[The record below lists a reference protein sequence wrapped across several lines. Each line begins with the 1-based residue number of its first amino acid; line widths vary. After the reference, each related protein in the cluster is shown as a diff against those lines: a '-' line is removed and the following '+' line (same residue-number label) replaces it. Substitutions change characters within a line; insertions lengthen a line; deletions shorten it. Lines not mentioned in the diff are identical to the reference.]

1 MNTQYT
7 LVTNDEE
14 FVTIDPNHGKGSMP
28 LGYPCLVRF
37 VFCDEYRRFIYIP
50 PKVKC
55 LDSFMAGVNSVR

>member
-1 MNTQYT
+1 MSIQYM

-37 VFCDEYRRFIYIP
+37 VFYDERRFIYIP
-50 PKVKC
+50 PRVKC
-55 LDSFMAGVNSVR
+55 LESFIEGVNSVR